1 MDLPSVRSQLS
12 RGLPEYSGFEGLLA
26 DGGLDV
32 LGGGHQVRAHLPPCP
47 FGVPGLHATQYLLVL
62 PQGSPGAAG
71 PRGAHAAAVPQQLDD
86 RVEHGEKHAVARAA
100 RQEGV
105 ELHVGVDVPLG
116 RVDGGLHPVKLD
128 PHLPHLLRA
137 GAPGGET
144 RDLDLQDLAYLQKLP
159 EGLRL
164 DAEEHPEGLAYRV
177 GAAAADH
184 GTPAMLDAD
193 EAASLEKVQRF
204 AYHRAADAQTR
215 DELTLGRKAFPRSQ
229 PAGKD
234 HVQELISRPIPQ
246 PGASGLLTHPGN
258 IVIPII
264 GLVNRALRSPLC
276 AHGNC
281 QRKGRTV
288 TTIPD
293 IREPPAGKGTG
304 RWRRRTCTSTARR

>member
-105 ELHVGVDVPLG
+105 ELDVRVYVPLG
-116 RVDGGLHPVKLD
+116 RVDGGQHPAQLG
-128 PHLPHLLRA
+128 PHLPHLFRA
-137 GAPGGET
+137 RALGGET

-164 DAEEHPEGLAYRV
+164 DAEENLEGVAYRV

-204 AYHRAADAQTR
+204 AYHRAADTQTR
-215 DELTLGRKAFPRSQ
+215 DEFTLWRKAFPHSQ
-229 PAGKD
+229 PAGQD
-234 HVQELISRPIPQ
+234 HVQELISRPVPQ
-246 PGASGLLTHPGN
+246 PGASGLLTHPGS

-264 GLVNRALRSPLC
+264 GLVNRGTISS
-276 AHGNC
+276 GGY
-281 QRKGRTV
+281 QRDRRAA
-288 TTIPD
+288 TTIAGHT
-293 IREPPAGKGTG
+293 RATGGKGTG
-304 RWRRRTCTSTARR
+304 YWRRRTCSSTARR